1 MDARRGP
8 LAVPKVRRV
17 GFFTSIEPS
26 PDSPRPN
33 RSLSGPAEAITT
45 SSSPLSDSPSGQFI
59 SPVQIPPLRHR
70 SDNLA
75 AASRA
80 AAPVPVPV
88 PGPSAFR
95 RQLASDRALHVGSY
109 NPVDSLLG
117 TSPPSS
123 NGEVSEDSGSL
134 FGFQRS
140 DSAKLS
146 ASFPNGGFDMTMRV
160 RAPQESEAKVVIAS
174 TSDGRKKNVEPSGT
188 SEPVAATKPRK
199 EKEQKSLKEK
209 TSKAERRAI
218 QEAQRAAKAAAKG
231 EGSKRAGESSRAK
244 PSKTAK
250 QTQPKKDVPQ
260 VTSSL
265 SEKRTVSVEKERR
278 MDVPQAQMQYDDK
291 SRVDKAKR
299 RSVVEQT
306 ESKNKVELFLHLPQ
320 YERGNQLP
328 NLSSNIFTLDT
339 IHHAVYKVG
348 LQHLAG
354 DLSGDN
360 SRCIAMLHA
369 FQEAIN
375 DYTTP
380 PMKDLTM
387 DLTGKIN
394 GYVSFLI
401 ECRPLSMSMGNA
413 IRFLKNQIRKLPVD
427 LSEPEAKASLCSEIG
442 RFIDEK
448 IILAD
453 KVIVQHAVTKIR
465 DGEVL
470 LTYGF
475 SCVVEMILLYA
486 HEIGRKFR
494 VVVVDSRP
502 NLEGQKLLRRLVA
515 RGLDCTYTHINA
527 VSYIMGEVTR
537 VFLGASSIFSNG
549 TLYSKVGTACV
560 AMVANAFSVPVIVC
574 CEAYKFH
581 ERVLLDSI
589 CSNELGDPDAIANV
603 PLRTNTKHAKT
614 MDNNKNLQF
623 LNLMY
628 DSTPAEYISMIVTD
642 YGMIPPTSIP
652 VIVREYR
659 REDLLL

>member
-1 MDARRGP
+1 MDTRRGA

-17 GFFTSIEPS
+17 GFFTSIEPP
-26 PDSPRPN
+26 PDSQRPN
-33 RSLSGPAEAITT
+33 RSQSGPVEATT
-45 SSSPLSDSPSGQFI
+45 SSSPLSNSPSGNLI
-59 SPVQIPPLRHR
+59 SPVLIPPSRHR
-70 SDNLA
+70 SDNLT
-75 AASRA
+75 SRA
-80 AAPVPVPV
+80 AAPVPV

-95 RQLASDRALHVGSY
+95 RHLAHDRSLHVGSY
-109 NPVDSLLG
+109 NPADSLLG

-123 NGEVSEDSGSL
+123 IGEFSEDSVSL

-146 ASFPNGGFDMTMRV
+146 SSFPNGGFDLTLAV
-160 RAPQESEAKVVIAS
+160 RAPQESESRIANS
-174 TSDGRKKNVEPSGT
+174 SASQGIKKNVEVSGK
-188 SEPVAATKPRK
+188 SETVTTQSKK
-199 EKEQKSLKEK
+199 EKESKSLKEK

-231 EGSKRAGESSRAK
+231 EGSRRAEDSGRANPGK
-244 PSKTAK
+244 AAK
-250 QTQPKKDVPQ
+250 QPQLKKEKLP
-260 VTSSL
+260 VTSSV
-265 SEKRTVSVEKERR
+265 SEKKAAVEKERK
-278 MDVPQAQMQYDDK
+278 MDVPQTQMQYDDK
-291 SRVDKAKR
+291 NRVEKAKKR
-299 RSVVEQT
+299 AVVEQT

-320 YERGNQLP
+320 YERGNQLL

-348 LQHLAG
+348 LLHLAG
-354 DLSGDN
+354 DISGDN
-360 SRCIAMLHA
+360 ARCIAMLQA
-369 FQEAIN
+369 FQEAIQ

-380 PMKDLTM
+380 PKKDLTM
-387 DLTGKIN
+387 DLTAKIN

-413 IRFLKNQIRKLPVD
+413 IRFLKNQIRKLPGN
-427 LSEPEAKASLCSEIG
+427 LSESEAKASLCSEIG
-442 RFIDEK
+442 RFIGEK
-448 IILAD
+448 IVLAD

-470 LTYGF
+470 LTYGY

-486 HEIGRKFR
+486 HEIGKKFR
-494 VVVVDSRP
+494 VVIVDSRP
-502 NLEGQKLLRRLVA
+502 NLEGQKLLRRLVT
-515 RGLDCTYTHINA
+515 RGLDCTYTHINGI
-527 VSYIMGEVTR
+527 SYIMREATR

-549 TLYSKVGTACV
+549 TLYSRVGTACV

-589 CSNELGDPDAIANV
+589 CSNELGDPDAIANI
-603 PLRTNTKHAKT
+603 PSFRTNAKHSKT
-614 MDNNKNLQF
+614 MENKKNLQY

-628 DSTPAEYISMIVTD
+628 DSTPSEYISMIVTD

-659 REDLLL
+659 REHLLL

>member
-1 MDARRGP
+1 MDPRRGP

-26 PDSPRPN
+26 PETPRPN
-33 RSLSGPAEAITT
+33 RSLSGPAEAIT

-59 SPVQIPPLRHR
+59 SPVQIPPSRHH

-75 AASRA
+75 SRA
-80 AAPVPVPV
+80 APVPV

-95 RQLASDRALHVGSY
+95 RQLANDRALHVGSY

-146 ASFPNGGFDMTMRV
+146 ASFPNGGFDMTLRV
-160 RAPQESEAKVVIAS
+160 RAPQESEAKVAIAS
-174 TSDGRKKNVEPSGT
+174 TSDGRKKNVEASGEGE
-188 SEPVAATKPRK
+188 SLAAKPRK
-199 EKEQKSLKEK
+199 EKETKSLKEK

-231 EGSKRAGESSRAK
+231 EGSKRAGESSRPK
-244 PSKTAK
+244 PSKPAK
-250 QTQPKKDVPQ
+250 QPQPKKEAPQ
-260 VTSSL
+260 VTSSV
-265 SEKRTVSVEKERR
+265 SEKRAVSVEKERR
-278 MDVPQAQMQYDDK
+278 MDVPQTQMQYDDK

-328 NLSSNIFTLDT
+328 NLSSNIFSLDT

-354 DLSGDN
+354 DIAGDN
-360 SRCIAMLHA
+360 ARCIAMLHA

-387 DLTGKIN
+387 DLTAKIN

-448 IILAD
+448 ILLAD
-453 KVIVQHAVTKIR
+453 KVIVQYAVTKIR

-494 VVVVDSRP
+494 VVIVDSRP
-502 NLEGQKLLRRLVA
+502 NLEGQKLLRRLVT

-603 PLRTNTKHAKT
+603 PLRNNKKHSKT

>member
-8 LAVPKVRRV
+8 LPVPKVRRV

-26 PDSPRPN
+26 PETPRPN
-33 RSLSGPAEAITT
+33 RSQSGPAEALT
-45 SSSPLSDSPSGQFI
+45 SSSPLSDSPSGNFI
-59 SPVQIPPLRHR
+59 SPVQIPPSRYH

-75 AASRA
+75 SRA
-80 AAPVPVPV
+80 APVPV

-95 RQLASDRALHVGSY
+95 RHLAHDRSLHVGSY

-123 NGEVSEDSGSL
+123 NGELSEDSNSL

-140 DSAKLS
+140 DSGKLS
-146 ASFPNGGFDMTMRV
+146 ASFPNGGFDLTMSV
-160 RAPQESEAKVVIAS
+160 RAPQEFKSKIATAS
-174 TSDGRKKNVEPSGT
+174 TSEARKNNGEASGKK
-188 SEPVAATKPRK
+188 EPVTTKPQK
-199 EKEQKSLKEK
+199 EKETKSLKEK

-231 EGSKRAGESSRAK
+231 EGNSRGDDSGRAK
-244 PSKTAK
+244 PSKATK
-250 QTQPKKDVPQ
+250 QPQPKKEGLPG
-260 VTSSL
+260 TSSV
-265 SEKRTVSVEKERR
+265 SEKKSVAVEKERK
-278 MDVPQAQMQYDDK
+278 MDVPQTQMQYDDK
-291 SRVDKAKR
+291 SRVEKAKK
-299 RSVVEQT
+299 RSVVEQS

-328 NLSSNIFTLDT
+328 NLTSNIFTLDT

-348 LQHLAG
+348 LQHLAR
-354 DLSGDN
+354 DISGDN
-360 SRCIAMLHA
+360 TRCIAMLQA

-380 PMKDLTM
+380 PTKDFAM
-387 DLTGKIN
+387 DLTAKIN

-413 IRFLKNQIRKLPVD
+413 IRFLKNQIRKLPVN
-427 LSEPEAKASLCSEIG
+427 LSESEAKASLCSEIG
-442 RFIDEK
+442 RFIDQK
-448 IILAD
+448 IILAGN
-453 KVIVQHAVTKIR
+453 VIVQHAVTKIR

-486 HEIGRKFR
+486 HEIGKKFR
-494 VVVVDSRP
+494 VVIVDSRP
-502 NLEGQKLLRRLVA
+502 NLEGQKLLRRLVTS
-515 RGLDCTYTHINA
+515 GLDCTYTHINA
-527 VSYIMGEVTR
+527 ISYIMRDVTR

-549 TLYSKVGTACV
+549 TLYSRVGTACV

-589 CSNELGDPDAIANV
+589 CSNELGDPDVIANV
-603 PLRTNTKHAKT
+603 PIRANAKHLKT
-614 MDNNKNLQF
+614 MDSNKNLQF

-628 DSTPAEYISMIVTD
+628 DSTPSEYISMIVTD

-659 REDLLL
+659 REHLLL

>member
-1 MDARRGP
+1 MDTRRGA

-17 GFFTSIEPS
+17 GFFTTIEPS
-26 PDSPRPN
+26 PQDLTRPN
-33 RSLSGPAEAITT
+33 RTQSDTIP
-45 SSSPLSDSPSGQFI
+45 SSPLSNSPSSNLI
-59 SPVQIPPLRHR
+59 SPILIPPSRHH
-70 SDNLA
+70 SDNLTTT
-75 AASRA
+75 SRA
-80 AAPVPVPV
+80 AAPVPVP
-88 PGPSAFR
+88 GLR
-95 RQLASDRALHVGSY
+95 RYLAHNDRSLHVGSY
-109 NPVDSLLG
+109 NPVDDSLLG

-123 NGEVSEDSGSL
+123 NGEVSEDSNSL

-146 ASFPNGGFDMTMRV
+146 SSFPNGGFDLTMSV
-160 RAPQESEAKVVIAS
+160 KAPQELTNSKKIAQVSGKSESV
-174 TSDGRKKNVEPSGT
+174 T
-188 SEPVAATKPRK
+188 TKSQK
-199 EKEQKSLKEK
+199 EKESKSLKEK
-209 TSKAERRAI
+209 TTKAERRAM

-231 EGSKRAGESSRAK
+231 EGSRRADDSGRAK
-244 PSKTAK
+244 PGKATK
-250 QTQPKKDVPQ
+250 QPQPKKEGLPA
-260 VTSSL
+260 TSSV
-265 SEKRTVSVEKERR
+265 SEKTAVTVEKERR
-278 MDVPQAQMQYDDK
+278 MDVPQTQMQYDDK
-291 SRVDKAKR
+291 SRVEKAKKR
-299 RSVVEQT
+299 AVVEQT

-328 NLSSNIFTLDT
+328 KLSSDIFTLDT

-354 DLSGDN
+354 DISGDN
-360 SRCIAMLHA
+360 ARCIAMLQA

-375 DYTTP
+375 DYSTP
-380 PMKDLTM
+380 PMKDLAR
-387 DLTGKIN
+387 DLTAKIK

-413 IRFLKNQIRKLPVD
+413 IRFLKNQISKLPQN
-427 LSEPEAKASLCSEIG
+427 LSESEAKDLLCSDIG

-448 IILAD
+448 ILLAD

-465 DGEVL
+465 DGEVI
-470 LTYGF
+470 LTYGS

-486 HEIGRKFR
+486 HEIGKQFR
-494 VVVVDSRP
+494 VVIVDSRP
-502 NLEGQKLLRRLVA
+502 NLEGQKLLRRLVTS
-515 RGLDCTYTHINA
+515 GLDCTYTHINA
-527 VSYIMGEVTR
+527 ISYIMRDATR

-549 TLYSKVGTACV
+549 TLYSRVGTSCI

-603 PLRTNTKHAKT
+603 PLRANAKHSKT
-614 MDNNKNLQF
+614 DNNNNNKNLQY

-628 DSTPAEYISMIVTD
+628 DSTPSEYISMIVTD

-659 REDLLL
+659 RENLLL

>member
-1 MDARRGP
+1 MDPRRGP

-26 PDSPRPN
+26 PETPRPN
-33 RSLSGPAEAITT
+33 RSLSGPAEAIT

-59 SPVQIPPLRHR
+59 SPVQIPPSRHH

-75 AASRA
+75 SRA
-80 AAPVPVPV
+80 APVPV

-95 RQLASDRALHVGSY
+95 RQLANDRALHVGSY

-160 RAPQESEAKVVIAS
+160 RAPQESEAKVAIAS
-174 TSDGRKKNVEPSGT
+174 TSDGRKKNVEASAGEGE
-188 SEPVAATKPRK
+188 SVAAKPRK
-199 EKEQKSLKEK
+199 EKETKSLKEK

-218 QEAQRAAKAAAKG
+218 QEAQRAAKASAKG
-231 EGSKRAGESSRAK
+231 EGSKRAGESSRPK
-244 PSKTAK
+244 PSKPAK
-250 QTQPKKDVPQ
+250 QPQPKKEAPQ
-260 VTSSL
+260 VTSSV
-265 SEKRTVSVEKERR
+265 SEKRAVSVEKERR
-278 MDVPQAQMQYDDK
+278 MDVPQTQMQYDDK

-328 NLSSNIFTLDT
+328 NLSSNIFSLDT

-354 DLSGDN
+354 DISGDN
-360 SRCIAMLHA
+360 ARCIAMLHA

-387 DLTGKIN
+387 DLTAKIN

-448 IILAD
+448 ILLAD

-494 VVVVDSRP
+494 VVIVDSRP
-502 NLEGQKLLRRLVA
+502 NLEGQKLLRRLVT

-603 PLRTNTKHAKT
+603 PLRNNKKHSKT

>member
-17 GFFTSIEPS
+17 GFFTSTDPS
-26 PDSPRPN
+26 QESPRPN
-33 RSLSGPAEAITT
+33 RTQSGPADAITS
-45 SSSPLSDSPSGQFI
+45 SSSPLSDSPSAHFI
-59 SPVQIPPLRHR
+59 SPVQIPPSRHH

-75 AASRA
+75 SR
-80 AAPVPVPV
+80 AAPVPVPA
-88 PGPSAFR
+88 PSAFR
-95 RQLASDRALHVGSY
+95 RQVANERTLHVGSY

-117 TSPPSS
+117 NSPPSS

-160 RAPQESEAKVVIAS
+160 RAPQESESKAVIES
-174 TSDGRKKNVEPSGT
+174 EGRKKNVEASGE
-188 SEPVAATKPRK
+188 SKSVATKSHK
-199 EKEQKSLKEK
+199 EKEPKEK
-209 TSKAERRAI
+209 PSKAERRAS
-218 QEAQRAAKAAAKG
+218 QERDRARKAAAKG
-231 EGSKRAGESSRAK
+231 EGSKRAGESSRAN
-244 PSKTAK
+244 PSKVAK
-250 QTQPKKDVPQ
+250 QPQLKKELPQ
-260 VTSSL
+260 GTSSV
-265 SEKRTVSVEKERR
+265 SEKRFVAVEKERR
-278 MDVPQAQMQYDDK
+278 MDVPQTQMQYDDK
-291 SRVDKAKR
+291 SRVEKAKR

-320 YERGNQLP
+320 YERRNQLP
-328 NLSSNIFTLDT
+328 TLSSNIFTLDT

-354 DLSGDN
+354 DISGDN
-360 SRCIAMLHA
+360 ARCIAMLQA

-375 DYTTP
+375 DYATP
-380 PMKDLTM
+380 PMKDLTL
-387 DLTGKIN
+387 DLTAKIN

-413 IRFLKNQIRKLPVD
+413 IRFLKNQIRKLPAD
-427 LSEPEAKASLCSEIG
+427 LSESEAKASLCSEIG

-448 IILAD
+448 IVLAD

-486 HEIGRKFR
+486 HEIGKNFR
-494 VVVVDSRP
+494 VVIVDSRP
-502 NLEGQKLLRRLVA
+502 NLEGQKLLRRLVT

-603 PLRTNTKHAKT
+603 PLRTNTKHSKT

>member
-1 MDARRGP
+1 MDTRRGA

-17 GFFTSIEPS
+17 GFFTSIEPPS
-26 PDSPRPN
+26 PETQRPN
-33 RSLSGPAEAITT
+33 RSQSGPVDAIT
-45 SSSPLSDSPSGQFI
+45 SSSPLSDSPSGNLI
-59 SPVQIPPLRHR
+59 SPVQIPPSRHH

-75 AASRA
+75 TR
-80 AAPVPVPV
+80 AAPVPVP
-88 PGPSAFR
+88 GPAAFR
-95 RQLASDRALHVGSY
+95 RYLAHDRSLHVGSY
-109 NPVDSLLG
+109 NPMDSLLG

-123 NGEVSEDSGSL
+123 NGEFSEDSVSL

-146 ASFPNGGFDMTMRV
+146 SSFPNGGFDLTMAV
-160 RAPQESEAKVVIAS
+160 RAPQESESKIATAS
-174 TSDGRKKNVEPSGT
+174 ASEGVKKNPEVSGKKESVT
-188 SEPVAATKPRK
+188 IKSQK
-199 EKEQKSLKEK
+199 EKEPKSLKEK
-209 TSKAERRAI
+209 TTKAERRAI

-231 EGSKRAGESSRAK
+231 EGSRRADDSGRAK
-244 PSKTAK
+244 PSKAVK
-250 QTQPKKDVPQ
+250 QPQVKKEGLP
-260 VTSSL
+260 VTSSV
-265 SEKRTVSVEKERR
+265 SEKKVVGVEKERR
-278 MDVPQAQMQYDDK
+278 MDVPQTQLQYDDK
-291 SRVDKAKR
+291 SRVEKAKKR
-299 RSVVEQT
+299 AVVEQT

-354 DLSGDN
+354 DISEDN
-360 SRCIAMLHA
+360 ARCVAMLQA
-369 FQEAIN
+369 FQEAIK

-387 DLTGKIN
+387 DLTAKIN

-413 IRFLKNQIRKLPVD
+413 IRFLKNLIRKLPVE
-427 LSEPEAKASLCSEIG
+427 LSESEAKASLCSDIG

-448 IILAD
+448 IIYAD

-486 HEIGRKFR
+486 HEIGKKFR
-494 VVVVDSRP
+494 VVIVDSRP
-502 NLEGQKLLRRLVA
+502 NLEGQKLLRRLVN

-527 VSYIMGEVTR
+527 ISYIMRDVTR

-549 TLYSKVGTACV
+549 TLYSRVGTSCV

-589 CSNELGDPDAIANV
+589 CSNELGDPDAIANI
-603 PLRTNTKHAKT
+603 PSRAKAKHLKT

-628 DSTPAEYISMIVTD
+628 DSTPSEYISMIITD

-659 REDLLL
+659 RENLLL

>member
-1 MDARRGP
+1 MDTRRGA

-17 GFFTSIEPS
+17 GFFTSIEPPPES
-26 PDSPRPN
+26 SQRPN
-33 RSLSGPAEAITT
+33 RSQSGPVEATT
-45 SSSPLSDSPSGQFI
+45 SSSPLSNSPSGNLI
-59 SPVQIPPLRHR
+59 SPVLIPPSRHH
-70 SDNLA
+70 SDNLTTRVA
-75 AASRA
+75 A
-80 AAPVPVPV
+80 AAPVPVP
-88 PGPSAFR
+88 GPAAFR
-95 RQLASDRALHVGSY
+95 RYLAQDRSLLHVGSY
-109 NPVDSLLG
+109 NPPDSLLG
-117 TSPPSS
+117 TSTPSS
-123 NGEVSEDSGSL
+123 NGEFSEDSASL

-140 DSAKLS
+140 DSTKLS
-146 ASFPNGGFDMTMRV
+146 ASFPNGGFDLTLAV
-160 RAPQESEAKVVIAS
+160 RAPQESETKIATAS
-174 TSDGRKKNVEPSGT
+174 ASEGKKKIKEYLAGK
-188 SEPVAATKPRK
+188 SESVTTKPQK
-199 EKEQKSLKEK
+199 EKEQKALKDK
-209 TSKAERRAI
+209 TTKAERRAI

-231 EGSKRAGESSRAK
+231 EGSRRADESGRANPGKATKK
-244 PSKTAK
+244 P
-250 QTQPKKDVPQ
+250 QPKKERLP
-260 VTSSL
+260 VTSSV
-265 SEKRTVSVEKERR
+265 SEKTAVAVEKEKR
-278 MDVPQAQMQYDDK
+278 MDVPQTLMQYDDR

-299 RSVVEQT
+299 RAVVEQT

-328 NLSSNIFTLDT
+328 NLSSNFFTLDS

-354 DLSGDN
+354 DISGDN
-360 SRCIAMLHA
+360 ARCIAMLQA
-369 FQEAIN
+369 FQEAIE
-375 DYTTP
+375 DYITP

-387 DLTGKIN
+387 DLTTKIN

-413 IRFLKNQIRKLPVD
+413 IRFLKNQIRKLPVN
-427 LSEPEAKASLCSEIG
+427 LSESEAKISLCSDIG

-453 KVIVQHAVTKIR
+453 KAIVQHAVTKIR

-486 HEIGRKFR
+486 HEIGKKFR
-494 VVVVDSRP
+494 VVIVDSRP
-502 NLEGQKLLRRLVA
+502 NLEGQKLLRRLVT

-527 VSYIMGEVTR
+527 ISYIMREATR

-549 TLYSKVGTACV
+549 TLYARVGTACI

-589 CSNELGDPDAIANV
+589 CSNELGDPDAVANI
-603 PLRTNTKHAKT
+603 PSFRTNAKHSKT
-614 MDNNKNLQF
+614 INNNKNLQF

-628 DSTPAEYISMIVTD
+628 DSTPSEYISMIVSD

-659 REDLLL
+659 REHLLL

>member
-1 MDARRGP
+1 MDPRRVP

-26 PDSPRPN
+26 PEPQRPN
-33 RSLSGPAEAITT
+33 RSQSGPVEAAT
-45 SSSPLSDSPSGQFI
+45 SSSPLSDSPSGNFI
-59 SPVQIPPLRHR
+59 SPVQIPPSRHH
-70 SDNLA
+70 SDNLT
-75 AASRA
+75 SR
-80 AAPVPVPV
+80 AAPVPVP
-88 PGPSAFR
+88 GPAAFR
-95 RQLASDRALHVGSY
+95 RHLANDRSLHVGSY

-123 NGEVSEDSGSL
+123 NGEFSEDSASM

-146 ASFPNGGFDMTMRV
+146 ASFPNGGFDLTMAV
-160 RAPQESEAKVVIAS
+160 RAPQEFESKIATVSASE
-174 TSDGRKKNVEPSGT
+174 GREKNAEVSGK
-188 SEPVAATKPRK
+188 SESVATKSRK

-209 TSKAERRAI
+209 TTKAERRAI

-231 EGSKRAGESSRAK
+231 EGSRRADDSGRAK
-244 PSKTAK
+244 PGKAAK
-250 QTQPKKDVPQ
+250 QPQVKKEGLP
-260 VTSSL
+260 VTSSV
-265 SEKRTVSVEKERR
+265 SEKKAVVVEKEKR
-278 MDVPQAQMQYDDK
+278 MDVPQTQMQYDDR
-291 SRVDKAKR
+291 SRVEKAKKR
-299 RSVVEQT
+299 AVVEQT

-354 DLSGDN
+354 DISGDN
-360 SRCIAMLHA
+360 ARCIAMLQA
-369 FQEAIN
+369 FQEAIK

-387 DLTGKIN
+387 DLTAKIN

-413 IRFLKNQIRKLPVD
+413 IRFLKNQIRKLPVE
-427 LSEPEAKASLCSEIG
+427 LSESEAKASLCSDIG
-442 RFIDEK
+442 RFIVEK
-448 IILAD
+448 IITAD
-453 KVIVQHAVTKIR
+453 KVIVKHAVTKIR
-465 DGEVL
+465 DGEVV

-494 VVVVDSRP
+494 VVIVDSRP
-502 NLEGQKLLRRLVA
+502 SLEGQRLLRRLVS

-527 VSYIMGEVTR
+527 ISYIMRDATR

-549 TLYSKVGTACV
+549 TLYSRVGTACV

-589 CSNELGDPDAIANV
+589 CSNELGDPDAISNIPSRANV
-603 PLRTNTKHAKT
+603 KHSKT
-614 MDNNKNLQF
+614 MDNNNKNLQF

-628 DSTPAEYISMIVTD
+628 DSTPSEYISMIVTD

-659 REDLLL
+659 REHLLL

>member
-1 MDARRGP
+1 MDTRRGA

-17 GFFTSIEPS
+17 GFFTPTEPPPES
-26 PDSPRPN
+26 SQRPN
-33 RSLSGPAEAITT
+33 RSQSGPVEATT
-45 SSSPLSDSPSGQFI
+45 SSSPLSDSPSGNLI
-59 SPVQIPPLRHR
+59 SPVLIPPSRHH
-70 SDNLA
+70 SDNLT
-75 AASRA
+75 SHA
-80 AAPVPVPV
+80 AAPVPVP
-88 PGPSAFR
+88 GPAAFR
-95 RQLASDRALHVGSY
+95 RYLAHDRSLHVGSY
-109 NPVDSLLG
+109 NAPDSLLG

-123 NGEVSEDSGSL
+123 NGEFSEDSVSL

-140 DSAKLS
+140 DSTKLS
-146 ASFPNGGFDMTMRV
+146 ASFPNGGFDLTLAV
-160 RAPQESEAKVVIAS
+160 RAPQESETIIETASASEGKKKIAE
-174 TSDGRKKNVEPSGT
+174 VSGK
-188 SEPVAATKPRK
+188 SESVTTKPQK
-199 EKEQKSLKEK
+199 EKEPKSLKDK
-209 TSKAERRAI
+209 TTKAERRAI

-231 EGSKRAGESSRAK
+231 EGKRHADESVEANPGKAAK
-244 PSKTAK
+244 KP
-250 QTQPKKDVPQ
+250 QPKKERPPI
-260 VTSSL
+260 SSSV
-265 SEKRTVSVEKERR
+265 SEKTAVAVEKEKR
-278 MDVPQAQMQYDDK
+278 MDVPQTQMQYDDK

-299 RSVVEQT
+299 RAVVEQT
-306 ESKNKVELFLHLPQ
+306 ETKNKVELFLHLPQ
-320 YERGNQLP
+320 YERGSQLP
-328 NLSSNIFTLDT
+328 NLSSNFFTLDT

-354 DLSGDN
+354 DISGDN
-360 SRCIAMLHA
+360 ARCIAMLQA
-369 FQEAIN
+369 FEEAIK

-387 DLTGKIN
+387 DLTTKIN

-413 IRFLKNQIRKLPVD
+413 IRFLKNQIRKLPVN
-427 LSEPEAKASLCSEIG
+427 LSEPEAKASLCSDIG

-448 IILAD
+448 IILSD
-453 KVIVQHAVTKIR
+453 KVIVQHAVSKIR

-486 HEIGRKFR
+486 HEIGKKFR
-494 VVVVDSRP
+494 VVIVDARP
-502 NLEGQKLLRRLVA
+502 NLEGKKLLRRLVS

-527 VSYIMGEVTR
+527 ISYIMREATR

-589 CSNELGDPDAIANV
+589 CSNELGDPDAVANI
-603 PLRTNTKHAKT
+603 PSFSTKAKQSKM

-628 DSTPAEYISMIVTD
+628 DSTPSEYISMIVSD

-659 REDLLL
+659 RENLLL